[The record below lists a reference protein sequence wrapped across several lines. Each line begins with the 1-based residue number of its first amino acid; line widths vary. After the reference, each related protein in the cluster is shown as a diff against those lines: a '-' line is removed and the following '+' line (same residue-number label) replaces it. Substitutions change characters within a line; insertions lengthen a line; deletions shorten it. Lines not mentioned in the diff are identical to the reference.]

1 MCIDQLI
8 LFQISNGVDECDKAL
23 QNEENNATKTK
34 HVLTELLYTERQYT
48 GELGSILRVS
58 SEINNNYLYFYERN

>member
-1 MCIDQLI
+1 M
-8 LFQISNGVDECDKAL
+8 LFQISNGIDECDRAI

-48 GELGSILRVS
+48 AELGSILRVCS
-58 SEINNNYLYFYERN
+58 KINNNSLYFCK